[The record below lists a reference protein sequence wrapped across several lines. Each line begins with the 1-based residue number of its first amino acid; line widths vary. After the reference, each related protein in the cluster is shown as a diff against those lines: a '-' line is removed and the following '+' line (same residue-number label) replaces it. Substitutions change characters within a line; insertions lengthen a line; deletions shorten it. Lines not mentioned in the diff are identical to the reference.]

1 MFIPQAK
8 AKSPGSAG
16 VNSISTGSFN
26 GSARVMFKAGNTTA
40 VPHVL
45 SVVRTKVMRAGVP
58 ARSVNFAGSYPCSLT
73 ITFAV
78 WADSPLRPSLDAGG
92 VVCCGFAAGLRPR
105 RSRSALTK
113 KLPSVT
119 TTSPGYTPE
128 TISTCSLEV

>member
-8 AKSPGSAG
+8 AKSPVSAG

-26 GSARVMFKAGNTTA
+26 GSARVMFKAGNTTS

-45 SVVRTKVMRAGVP
+45 SVVRTNVIRAGVP

-78 WADSPLRPSLDAGG
+78 WADSPLRPSLDGG
-92 VVCCGFAAGLRPR
+92 GALWVGRGPESKTLPLGPDEEAALGHDDIAWLN
-105 RSRSALTK
+105 A
-113 KLPSVT
+113 
-119 TTSPGYTPE
+119 
-128 TISTCSLEV
+128 